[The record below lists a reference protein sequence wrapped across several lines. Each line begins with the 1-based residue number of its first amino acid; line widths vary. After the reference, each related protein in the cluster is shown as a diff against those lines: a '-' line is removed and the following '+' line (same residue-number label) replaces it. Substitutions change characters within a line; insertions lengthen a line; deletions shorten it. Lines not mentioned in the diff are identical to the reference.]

1 MGSPQVVPL
10 YPRPDFALISEAN
23 HRVANHLSVLASL
36 VQTQAA
42 KVAKGPPQI
51 TREDVHSMLHEVVGK
66 VISIGHLHRRLSDMP
81 PGENIDLGDYLI
93 ESSQSLIKSLA
104 LEGRVGVVHRLDARC
119 PAKAEQVQ
127 PVSLIVG
134 EVIMNAI
141 KHAHPT
147 GIPVEIS
154 IRCGRDA
161 AGRTIV
167 EICDDGIGF
176 PEGFDPRTGGGT
188 GLRLIRMLAS
198 SLYANL
204 DVQSDSLGTRFT
216 IALPAAANEA

>member
-1 MGSPQVVPL
+1 MSSPQVVPL
-10 YPRPDFALISEAN
+10 HPRTDFTLISEAN

-42 KVAKGPPQI
+42 KVAKGPPHV
-51 TREDVHSMLHEVVGK
+51 TREDVHGMLHEVAGK

-104 LEGRVGVVHRLDARC
+104 LEGRVGIVHRLDARC
-119 PAKAEQVQ
+119 PARAEQVQ
-127 PVSLIVG
+127 PVSLIMG
-134 EVIMNAI
+134 EFIMNAV

-161 AGRTIV
+161 TGRTIV
-167 EICDDGIGF
+167 EIGDDGIGF
-176 PEGFDPRTGGGT
+176 PEGLDPRTGGGT

-198 SLYANL
+198 SLHANL
-204 DVQSDSLGTRFT
+204 DIESDSLGTRIT